1 MSVCR
6 SFSVPKAGKA
16 EAENEDAFEVDLER
30 GAVAVADGATDSSF
44 SKAWARF
51 LVDTFALW
59 PLEPSADVRELE
71 DWLCRPQALW
81 RKMLEGR
88 PLPWHAQHKVAQGAF
103 AAFVA
108 AEVRQDG
115 DDVYWSALAVGDCC
129 LFVVEDERLAYAFPI
144 EDPAEFGATP
154 FLIGTNPEANRRVG
168 DHLKQAAGR
177 SRRGARLFFMSD
189 ALAHWFLAAA
199 RAGERPW
206 ETVAAVADADAFA
219 DLVTRLREAKVLRN
233 DDSTLVLWET

>member
-1 MSVCR
+1 MPRCR
-6 SFSVPKAGKA
+6 GFSVPKAGKA
-16 EAENEDAFEVDLER
+16 EAENEDAFEIDLAR

-59 PLEPSADVRELE
+59 PLEPAADARSLA
-71 DWLCRPQALW
+71 DWLGRPQALW

-108 AEVRQDG
+108 VEVREDG

-129 LFVVEDERLAYAFPI
+129 LFLVEEGRLAYAFPI
-144 EDPAEFGATP
+144 DDPAEFGTTP
-154 FLIGTNPEANRRVG
+154 FLLGTNPEANRRVE

-177 SRRGARLFFMSD
+177 TRRGARLLVMSD
-189 ALAHWFLAAA
+189 AVAHWFLASA

-206 ETVAAVADADAFA
+206 ETLDEVADEPAFA
-219 DLVTRLREAKVLRN
+219 ALVARLRESKALRN
-233 DDSTLVLWET
+233 DDATVVIWET